1 MKAIL
6 VTRRLKNKNTE
17 FFRNNEVGD
26 IVIKNI
32 PNVFNGNEN
41 INAGGYQLRLDLH
54 FLDGFKDV
62 VKRTYNTNTQKLGS
76 LILNTIEDAYTY
88 SIIDLNTQQ
97 IEDLKEV
104 NDEETARQKING
116 YREDALNLIE
126 KTKTKM
132 WRRVH
137 LFPDANNGLTV
148 QQVAKLERWFQEIY
162 ASLLVGNWRQARND
176 VNNLIDSKGETGD
189 NSLSETNGMLDT
201 SLWLQ
206 SKINDYFANEYDM

>member
-1 MKAIL
+1 LQI
-6 VTRRLKNKNTE
+6 
-17 FFRNNEVGD
+17 
-26 IVIKNI
+26 
-32 PNVFNGNEN
+32 
-41 INAGGYQLRLDLH
+41 
-54 FLDGFKDV
+54 LDGWKDV
-62 VKRTYNTNTQKLGS
+62 VNPSYNTNTQKLGG
-76 LILNTIEDAYTY
+76 LILETIDDVYTY
-88 SIIDLNTQQ
+88 SIIDLNAEQ
-97 IEDLKEV
+97 IENLKEV

-137 LFPDANNGLTV
+137 LFPDGNNGLTV

-189 NSLSETNGMLDT
+189 NSLSETNGMIDT

-206 SKINDYFANEYDM
+206 IKINDYFANEYDM

>member
-6 VTRRLKNKNTE
+6 VIRRLKNKNPE

-26 IVIKNI
+26 IVTKNI
-32 PNVFNGNEN
+32 PINFHGVEN
-41 INAGGYQLRLDLH
+41 QNAGNYKGRLDLQI
-54 FLDGFKDV
+54 LDGWKDV
-62 VKRTYNTNTQKLGS
+62 VNPSYNTNTQKLGG
-76 LILNTIEDAYTY
+76 LILETIDDVYTY
-88 SIIDLNTQQ
+88 SIIDLNTEQ
-97 IEDLKEV
+97 IENLKEV
-104 NDEETARQKING
+104 NDEESARQKING
-116 YREDALNLIE
+116 YREDALNQIE

-137 LFPDANNGLTV
+137 LFPDGNNGLTV

-176 VNNLIDSKGETGD
+176 VNNLIDSKGENGD

-206 SKINDYFANEYDM
+206 IKINDYFANEYDM